1 MKKIGFIDKLIWDQ
15 HELPANKFFLNKFI
29 KKLFIFLINACESIV
44 VANKERRDFLFKQLG
59 KKNLN
64 SQFHVIENFVDQRFA
79 SLPKGVLSEEVKE
92 WLRGKPYLLTQG
104 GANPDR
110 YLDEVV
116 EAIINI
122 EGIKLIVVGPYSEE
136 IIYKLKNKWG
146 DIITEKVYFTGFI
159 PQKKLVDFID
169 HVIVSI
175 ILYEKDIYN
184 CWLCAPN
191 RLYQAL
197 IRGIPVIVGINPPMA
212 NLVNKYNCGV
222 VLAGDGSNVVDIKN
236 GIIKII
242 ENQAEFNKNTKYCL
256 DNISWESQLP
266 VFKNIM
272 KTKMGSG
279 V

>member
-1 MKKIGFIDKLIWDQ
+1 MEKKTNGVY
-15 HELPANKFFLNKFI
+15 N
-29 KKLFIFLINACESIV
+29 V
-44 VANKERRDFLFKQLG
+44 GTG
-59 KKNLN
+59 KMTSFN
-64 SQFHVIENFVDQRFA
+64 
-79 SLPKGVLSEEVKE
+79 
-92 WLRGKPYLLTQG
+92 
-104 GANPDR
+104 
-110 YLDEVV
+110 EVV

-122 EGIKLIVVGPYSEE
+122 EGIKLIVVGPYSDG

-146 DIITEKVYFTGFI
+146 NIISEKVYFTGFV

-169 HVIVSI
+169 HAIMSI
-175 ILYEKDIYN
+175 ILYRKDIDN

-197 IRGIPVIVGINPPMA
+197 IRRIPVIVGINPPMA

-222 VLAGDGSNVVDIKN
+222 VLAGDGSNAVDIKN

-272 KTKMGSG
+272 KTKMVSG